1 MDALRDVFSFTSDQ
15 HPEASLRVV
24 SFRGDEEMNGL
35 YTFHLDLLG
44 ALDGDML
51 ARLDDSLLGRA
62 ATLAFAEASA
72 PGRVVHGHVTA
83 YRIGDT
89 TERGSIVHAELRPR
103 LALLELRTKSRI
115 FQDKSVKDVVDAI
128 FAEWRVDHEW
138 HLALPHA
145 LRTYCT
151 QYQETDLSF
160 VARLLASEGI
170 AFYFVH
176 PTDAGKEERVV
187 LVDEPQYPPIEVG
200 GGAKG
205 APPALVHRSGRFD
218 PGAGDV
224 FEVTTDRRMRHGAAR
239 LGDYDFRKPK
249 LVVRALKLAKDE
261 PAAIVKTLGADH
273 FDVYLHG
280 DRPEIETGGG
290 GSEADDV
297 LAQTTLEQLR
307 RDALVA
313 RGRTRCRH
321 LLPGH
326 CFQIEGHPIDALN
339 RAYAVTRVTHTGR
352 TPELGAA
359 SDSPVY
365 EARFEVV
372 PAEVTY
378 RPAVTTRSRQ
388 VAETAIVVG
397 PGGQEIHADAHGRVK
412 VQFHW
417 DLVGRYDDTSSCWL
431 RVAQAWAGAGMGVQ
445 FVPRIGMEVVVAF
458 LGGDPDR
465 PVIVGCVHNGTHPTP
480 FGLPGESTK
489 SGIKTQTSP
498 GGMGFNEL
506 SFDDAAGNE
515 RVFLHAQRDLDVVAK
530 GRHVETVGGDATS
543 DVGGNLVE
551 TVGGDAKAVV
561 VGAMEQVV
569 TKDLTVTVEGSSL
582 QAVSGDSDVR
592 VTGDLTTRVEGA
604 ERRELA
610 KTSES
615 TVQQDTLLR
624 VKGHVVTVVGENDAK
639 KSSVL
644 HVEGSTDMYSS
655 GPTEIVA
662 DKSLTL
668 RCGDSAIRITP
679 DQIELIT
686 KKLLVTAEETYVV
699 SEKKLKIH
707 AKEEALLKSKKINL
721 EGEQASAEI
730 YKNARLDGQLVK
742 LNCGP
747 EPPDDQFPEK
757 EKIEPTKIEL
767 KDQDGKPMARQRFV
781 VVMPDGSER
790 AGVLDAD
797 GKAELELEESGEISF
812 PDVDNPKPG

>member
-261 PAAIVKTLGADH
+261 PARA
-273 FDVYLHG
+273 
-280 DRPEIETGGG
+280 
-290 GSEADDV
+290 
-297 LAQTTLEQLR
+297 LAQRPQQR
-307 RDALVA
+307 R
-313 RGRTRCRH
+313 
-321 LLPGH
+321 
-326 CFQIEGHPIDALN
+326 
-339 RAYAVTRVTHTGR
+339 RVLCVER
-352 TPELGAA
+352 IVE
-359 SDSPVY
+359 
-365 EARFEVV
+365 RREVERDQRE
-372 PAEVTY
+372 PA
-378 RPAVTTRSRQ
+378 
-388 VAETAIVVG
+388 
-397 PGGQEIHADAHGRVK
+397 
-412 VQFHW
+412 
-417 DLVGRYDDTSSCWL
+417 
-431 RVAQAWAGAGMGVQ
+431 
-445 FVPRIGMEVVVAF
+445 
-458 LGGDPDR
+458 
-465 PVIVGCVHNGTHPTP
+465 
-480 FGLPGESTK
+480 
-489 SGIKTQTSP
+489 
-498 GGMGFNEL
+498 
-506 SFDDAAGNE
+506 
-515 RVFLHAQRDLDVVAK
+515 AQRDQIDAHDGPQPPALRQAAR
-530 GRHVETVGGDATS
+530 RH
-543 DVGGNLVE
+543 
-551 TVGGDAKAVV
+551 
-561 VGAMEQVV
+561 
-569 TKDLTVTVEGSSL
+569 
-582 QAVSGDSDVR
+582 
-592 VTGDLTTRVEGA
+592 GA
-604 ERRELA
+604 ERA
-610 KTSES
+610 
-615 TVQQDTLLR
+615 
-624 VKGHVVTVVGENDAK
+624 A
-639 KSSVL
+639 
-644 HVEGSTDMYSS
+644 
-655 GPTEIVA
+655 
-662 DKSLTL
+662 
-668 RCGDSAIRITP
+668 RI
-679 DQIELIT
+679 DER
-686 KKLLVTAEETYVV
+686 A
-699 SEKKLKIH
+699 
-707 AKEEALLKSKKINL
+707 
-721 EGEQASAEI
+721 EGERLPARAASRREVQG
-730 YKNARLDGQLVK
+730 DGL
-742 LNCGP
+742 G
-747 EPPDDQFPEK
+747 
-757 EKIEPTKIEL
+757 
-767 KDQDGKPMARQRFV
+767 A
-781 VVMPDGSER
+781 
-790 AGVLDAD
+790 
-797 GKAELELEESGEISF
+797 
-812 PDVDNPKPG
+812 